1 MKQETLN
8 YFNDLNYTI
17 TTQSDEVYEL
27 NQNRTGL
34 TVELNFSVLNQGK
47 LPEIQV
53 QNTDKKLFFLA
64 LGDVEQIGI
73 DNLESFFLNLDE
85 HCSLVVLEEEFFE
98 QSMKEIWMF
107 LAKDPRERDVFKESR
122 YYKGWVRRD
131 MESKS
136 LIM

>member
-47 LPEIQV
+47 LPELQV

-73 DNLESFFLNLDE
+73 DNLEPFFLNLDE

-107 LAKDPRERDVFKESR
+107 LAKDPRERDAFKESK
-122 YYKGWVRRD
+122 YYKG
-131 MESKS
+131 
-136 LIM
+136 

>member
-8 YFNDLNYTI
+8 YFNDLNYTT

-27 NQNRTGL
+27 KQNRTGL

-47 LPEIQV
+47 LPELQL

-64 LGDVEQIGI
+64 LGDVEEIGI
-73 DNLESFFLNLDE
+73 DNLEPFFLNLDE

-107 LAKDPRERDVFKESR
+107 LAKDPRERDAFKESK
-122 YYKGWVRRD
+122 YYKG
-131 MESKS
+131 
-136 LIM
+136 